1 MLYLIIKWLHIL
13 LAITSVG
20 ANITYG
26 VWLARAAKQS
36 EHLPFTLRGVQIL
49 DDRIANPCYLLLLV
63 TGVAMAFIQ
72 PWPLTT
78 PWLLVSLILF
88 VINLLL
94 GFLVYTPTLR
104 RQIRLAESEG
114 PQSTEYEDAARR
126 GMVLG
131 MILSVFTL
139 IILFM
144 MVVKPGLWS

>member
-13 LAITSVG
+13 LAITAVG

-26 VWLARAAKQS
+26 VWLSRAAKQS

-72 PWPLTT
+72 PWPITT

-94 GFLVYTPTLR
+94 GFLVYTPILR
-104 RQIRLAESEG
+104 RQIRLAETEG
-114 PQSTEYEDAARR
+114 PGSVEYQDAARR

-139 IILFM
+139 IIT
-144 MVVKPGLWS
+144 